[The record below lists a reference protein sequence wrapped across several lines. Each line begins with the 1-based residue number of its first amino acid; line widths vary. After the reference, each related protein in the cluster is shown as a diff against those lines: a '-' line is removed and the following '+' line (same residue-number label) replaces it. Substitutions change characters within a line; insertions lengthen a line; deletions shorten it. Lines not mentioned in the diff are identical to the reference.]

1 MTEEYDAAERDLLNI
16 STDDP
21 AQIAEVQKER
31 ELELKWRRDL
41 LASLMQNPYFRRW
54 LMEKLSAMGTFE
66 NAFGAGPT
74 GFPDPLATWFAAGR
88 KSAGWDIWEEIDGVA
103 PDLASLMRREASAPE
118 AA

>member
-1 MTEEYDAAERDLLNI
+1 MAEDYSDAEKDLLNI

-21 AQIAEVQKER
+21 ERIEGAQKER

-41 LASLMQNPYFRRW
+41 IASLMLNVYFRRW
-54 LMEKLSAMGTFE
+54 LMEKLAAMGTFE

-88 KSAGWDIWEEIDGVA
+88 KSAGWDIWEEIDGIA
-103 PDLASLMRREASAPE
+103 PDLASQMRREASAPE
-118 AA
+118 VA